1 MSEARVIEWLAGQ
14 QEAMLTLLRELV
26 GIDGGTYDK
35 PGVDAVGA
43 ALRRFL
49 EAQGIAVR
57 TIPQQRFGDTL
68 RASVPGGDAARGN
81 ILLMGHCDTVY
92 PQGEVAR
99 RPFIIRDGFAWG
111 PGVSD
116 MKAGLVM
123 NSFILAAF
131 ARFGGAP
138 GPLVGL
144 YTADEEIGSP
154 EGKAV
159 IEAEAQT
166 ARVVLNSEPARA
178 SGGPPGRSSSNRR
191 RPVSAALTYQRRWV
205 SLAHVLRVCPR
216 PPG

>member
-35 PGVDAVGA
+35 PGVDAVGT

-49 EAQGIAVR
+49 ETQGIAVR

-81 ILLMGHCDTVY
+81 ILLMGHRDTVY

-99 RPFIIRDGFAWG
+99 RPFTIRDGFAWG

-116 MKAGLVM
+116 MKAGLVT

-131 ARFGGAP
+131 AKSAARRGRWWDSTRRMRKSAAP
-138 GPLVGL
+138 
-144 YTADEEIGSP
+144 
-154 EGKAV
+154 
-159 IEAEAQT
+159 
-166 ARVVLNSEPARA
+166 RA
-178 SGGPPGRSSSNRR
+178 SR
-191 RPVSAALTYQRRWV
+191 
-205 SLAHVLRVCPR
+205 
-216 PPG
+216 